1 MSVPAVVIA
10 GRPNVGKSSLFNFL
24 ARRRIAIVEP
34 TAGVTRDRI
43 SALVDYG
50 GKRIELVDTG
60 GMGVQD
66 PDMLTQEV
74 ERQIEIALEKADL
87 ILFVADLIQGVVPQD
102 MEIANRL
109 RRLDKPILLVGNK
122 ADSVRQEQAWA
133 DLCELGLGE
142 PMLTSAVQSLGY
154 HDLMEAILERL
165 PHAGPS
171 PEAEEKPV
179 TFAIVGKRNAGKSTF
194 LNALVQEERVIVSE
208 RPGTTRDA
216 VDVHFEKEGKTYIA
230 IDTAGLRRRAQ
241 MHDAVEFFSFT
252 RAEAAIRRAEV
263 VLMFFDATLELS
275 KVDKKL
281 AMMVRDSSK
290 PCALVVN
297 KWDLAAGKEPAE
309 YEHYFSRALPGLIFA
324 PIVFMSAKEGINLLG
339 PLDMVREL
347 YRQATVRVPTAE
359 LNEAVREA
367 VVHRKPRPKRN
378 KLPKIYYATQ
388 VGVNPPTII
397 LFVNAPDLFSAGY
410 KRYLGNYLRQVL
422 PFSEIPIRIIYRERE
437 RSPSKYEKD

>member
-24 ARRRIAIVEP
+24 AQRRIAIVEP

-43 SALVDYG
+43 STFVDYDG
-50 GKRIELVDTG
+50 RRIELVDTG
-60 GMGVQD
+60 GMGVED
-66 PDMLTQEV
+66 ADLLTDEI
-74 ERQIEIALEKADL
+74 ERQIQIALEKADL
-87 ILFVADLIQGVVPQD
+87 ILLVTDITQGVLPQD
-102 MEIANRL
+102 AEIANRL
-109 RRLDKPILLVGNK
+109 RRLGKPILLVGNK
-122 ADSVRQEQAWA
+122 ADSPRQEQAWA

-142 PMLTSAVQSLGY
+142 PMLTSAVQSSGY
-154 HDLMEAILERL
+154 HDLMEAILESL
-165 PHAGPS
+165 PQAGPA
-171 PEAEEKPV
+171 PQAAEEPV

-194 LNALVQEERVIVSE
+194 INALVQEERVIVSE

-216 VDVHFEKEGKTYIA
+216 VDVHFEKDGKTYIA

-241 MHDAVEFFSFT
+241 MHHAVEFFSFT

-263 VLMFFDATLELS
+263 VLMFFDATVELS

-297 KWDLAAGKEPAE
+297 KWDLAVGKEPEE
-309 YEHYFSRALPGLIFA
+309 YEYYFSRVLPGLTFA
-324 PIVFMSAKEGINLLG
+324 PIVFMSAKEGTNVLG
-339 PLDMVREL
+339 ALDIVREL
-347 YRQATVRVPTAE
+347 HKQASIRVPTAD

-367 VVHRKPRPKRN
+367 IAHRKPRPRRN
-378 KLPKIYYATQ
+378 KLPKVYYATQ
-388 VGVNPPTII
+388 VSVNPPTIV
-397 LFVNAPDLFSAGY
+397 LFVNNPALFSAGY
-410 KRYLGNYLRQVL
+410 KRYLGNYLRNVL

-437 RSPSKYEKD
+437 RSPSKYDKD